1 MNKHTIFIGL
11 DVHKES
17 IDIALADS
25 GRDGEVR
32 FYGTVGGDLEAL
44 HKAIRRIQSGV
55 QGATLSFVYEAGP
68 CGYEIFRSLTRKGFD
83 CAVIAPSMIPR
94 KSGDLIKNDRR
105 DALNLARLH
114 RAGELTSVHVPSV
127 EDEAMR
133 DLTRSREDAVKA
145 LRVSRQELLSFLLRH
160 GFRFSGKTKWSTAHL
175 NWLSGLKMPHRAQ
188 QIVLHEYLH
197 AVEENRERVER
208 ITQQIKELIPEW
220 ELGSVVK
227 AFQALRGVSDIVGA
241 TVVAELGSLTRFK
254 NAKELMAYIG
264 LVPKEHSSG
273 NSIRRGG
280 ITKTGNGHV
289 RRALVEAAHAYLHPA
304 RESRVIKG
312 RLDGLPQEIREIS
325 WKAQVRLCGR
335 FKKLL
340 ARGKNKNT
348 VVTAIARELSAFM
361 WAIAQQVSSGSPA
374 L

>member
-1 MNKHTIFIGL
+1 MSKHTTFVGL
-11 DVHKES
+11 DVHKDS
-17 IDIALADS
+17 IDIAIADS
-25 GRDGEVR
+25 GRSGDVR
-32 FYGTVGGDLEAL
+32 FYGTVGGDLDAL
-44 HKAIRRIQSGV
+44 HKAIRKLQSVVG
-55 QGATLSFVYEAGP
+55 GSTLSFVYEAGP
-68 CGYEIFRSLTRKGFD
+68 CGYEIYRSLTNKGFD
-83 CAVIAPSMIPR
+83 CAVVAPSMVPR
-94 KSGDLIKNDRR
+94 KSGDRIKNDRR

-114 RAGELTSVHVPSV
+114 RAGELTSVYVPSV

-133 DLTRSREDAVKA
+133 DLTRSREDAIKL
-145 LRVSRQELLSFLLRH
+145 LRISRQVLLSFLLRH
-160 GFRFSGKTKWSTAHL
+160 GIRYSGKTKWSIAHL

-220 ELGSVVK
+220 ELGPVVK
-227 AFQALRGVSDIVGA
+227 VFQALRGVSDIVGA
-241 TVVAELGSLTRFK
+241 TVVAELGDLTRFK
-254 NAKELMAYIG
+254 TARELMAYIG

-273 NSIRRGG
+273 NTIRRGG
-280 ITKTGNGHV
+280 ITRTGNGHV

-304 RESRVIKG
+304 RESRVIKS
-312 RLDGLPQEIREIS
+312 RLEGLPQEIRDIS

-335 FKKLL
+335 FRKLL

-361 WAIAQQVSSGSPA
+361 WAIAQQVGSGSPA
-374 L
+374 R

>member
-1 MNKHTIFIGL
+1 MNKHTTFIGL
-11 DVHKES
+11 DVHKDS
-17 IDIALADS
+17 IDIAIADPGRS
-25 GRDGEVR
+25 GDVR
-32 FYGTVGGDLEAL
+32 FYGTVGGDLDAL
-44 HKAIRRIQSGV
+44 HKAIRKLQSVAG
-55 QGATLSFVYEAGP
+55 GSNLSFVYEAGP
-68 CGYEIFRSLTRKGFD
+68 CGYEMYRSLTNKGFD
-83 CAVIAPSMIPR
+83 CAVVAPSMIPR
-94 KSGDLIKNDRR
+94 KSGDRIKNDRR

-114 RAGELTSVHVPSV
+114 RAGELTSVYVPSV

-133 DLTRSREDAVKA
+133 DLTRSREDAVKS
-145 LRVSRQELLSFLLRH
+145 LRVSRQLLLSFLLRH
-160 GFRFSGKTKWSTAHL
+160 GLVYCGKTKWSIAHL

-208 ITQQIKELIPEW
+208 ITQQIKELLPEW
-220 ELGSVVK
+220 ELGAVVK
-227 AFQALRGVSDIVGA
+227 VFQALRGVSDIVGA
-241 TVVAELGSLTRFK
+241 TVVAELGDLTRFK
-254 NAKELMAYIG
+254 TAKELMAYIG

-273 NSIRRGG
+273 NTIRRSG

-304 RESRVIKG
+304 RESRVIKN
-312 RLDGLPQEIREIS
+312 RLEGLSQDIRDLS

-335 FKKLL
+335 FRKLL

-361 WAIAQQVSSGSPA
+361 WSIAQQVGSGSPA
-374 L
+374 R